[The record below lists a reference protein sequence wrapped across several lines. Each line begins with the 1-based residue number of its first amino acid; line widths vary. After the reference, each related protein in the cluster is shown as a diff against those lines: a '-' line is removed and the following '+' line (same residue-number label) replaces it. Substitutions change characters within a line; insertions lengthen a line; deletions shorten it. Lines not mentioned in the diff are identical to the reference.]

1 MYNVDSPHAEDFI
14 NDEEILDTL
23 KYAAENKSNRPIIE
37 SILEKAKL
45 CKGLTHREAS
55 FLLECYISELN
66 EKIKN
71 LAK

>member
-45 CKGLTHREAS
+45 
-55 FLLECYISELN
+55 
-66 EKIKN
+66 
-71 LAK
+71 